1 MSNSFSSAITVCLVE
16 QAAQG
21 PFVLHGDPDVSFE
34 IAKRTGFDAVEL
46 FLPNAEI
53 LPAAKV
59 SEMLQR
65 YELRLAAVGTGAGW
79 LLHQYS
85 LTSGSTEVRE
95 RAFQFIKPLIHL
107 AGAQGVPAI
116 IGSMQ
121 GRHESGERA
130 IALERLSKG
139 LRELS
144 CYAHDNWGTK
154 LLYEPLNRY
163 ETNLFNRVGD
173 TRDWLESEDLE
184 HVDILADLFHM
195 NIEEASIVTALQD
208 NFSRIGHIHWADSN
222 RRAMSM
228 GHTDYVEILRV
239 LNDLHYN
246 GYVSA
251 EVFPEPNG
259 LAAAE
264 RTISSLNHPHST
276 TATG

>member
-1 MSNSFSSAITVCLVE
+1 VE

-21 PFVLHGDPDVSFE
+21 PFVLHGAPEASFD

-46 FLPNAEI
+46 FLPDAEV
-53 LPAAKV
+53 LPSAKV
-59 SEMLQR
+59 AEMLER

-85 LTSGSTEVRE
+85 LTSGNAEVRE
-95 RAFQFIKPLIHL
+95 RAIQFIKPLIHL
-107 AGAQGVPAI
+107 AGTQGVSAI

-121 GRHESGERA
+121 GRHEPGERA
-130 IALERLSKG
+130 IALERLSAG

-144 CYAHDNWGTK
+144 CYAHDNWGTR

-163 ETNLFNRVGD
+163 ETNLFSRVGD
-173 TRDWLESEDLE
+173 TREWLEAEELE

-208 NFSRIGHIHWADSN
+208 NINRIGHIHWADSN
-222 RRAMSM
+222 RRAMGM
-228 GHTDYVEILRV
+228 GHTDYVEVLRV
-239 LNDLHYN
+239 LNGLHYS

-264 RTISSLNHPHST
+264 RTIKSLNHPHST
-276 TATG
+276 TANL